1 MGNPRLARH
10 ATASTAL
17 SLLSD
22 RQLAAVLDAAPVVS
36 TGIGGTAVR
45 LDVEGVP
52 VFAKRVP
59 LTDVERA
66 PGNVRSTANVFEL
79 PVFYNYGLGSVG
91 GGVWRELAV
100 HVMATGWVLSG
111 QCASFPLL
119 HHWRE
124 LPMARREPGD
134 AAERERSVE
143 FWDGSPAVRRR
154 LEQLDG
160 ATSSIVLF
168 CEYFPHDLH
177 HWLPSHLGE
186 SERVERQ
193 LLEAVE
199 FMNGQGLL
207 HFDAHF
213 GNVLTDGHQVYLAD
227 FGLALSDRFDLT
239 DEERAFAKLNAGH
252 DHAYVTT
259 QLVNWLVTE
268 VAGTTERADRVEY
281 VRRAAAGG
289 ADLPEPVA
297 SVVARHAP
305 TAVVLNEFYGSLYF
319 ESRETPFPAGALT
332 RS

>member
-10 ATASTAL
+10 ATVSTAL

-22 RQLAAVLDAAPVVS
+22 RQLGALLDAAPVIS

-59 LTDVERA
+59 LTDLERA
-66 PGNVRSTANVFEL
+66 PGNVRSTANVFGL
-79 PVFYNYGLGSVG
+79 PVFFHYGLGSAG
-91 GGVWRELAV
+91 AGVWRELAV

-111 QCASFPLL
+111 QCAGFPLL

-124 LPMARREPGD
+124 LPMARPEPGD
-134 AAERERSVE
+134 AAERERSAE
-143 FWDGSPAVRRR
+143 FWGGSPAVRRR
-154 LEQLDG
+154 LAELAG

-168 CEYFPHDLH
+168 CEYFPDNLH
-177 HWLPSHLGE
+177 HWLSGHIGE

-193 LLEAVE
+193 LIEAVE

-213 GNVLTDGHQVYLAD
+213 GNVLTDGEQVYLAD

-252 DHAYVTT
+252 DRAYITT
-259 QLVNWLVTE
+259 QLVSWLVTE
-268 VAGTTERADRVEY
+268 IAGTTERADRVEY
-281 VRRAAAGG
+281 VRRAAAGH
-289 ADLPEPVA
+289 ADLPEPAA

-305 TAVVLNEFYGSLYF
+305 AAVVLNDFYSSLFF
-319 ESRETPFPAGALT
+319 ESRETPFPDGALT